1 MEIFVECIYA
11 DCNSGKHNTQILGS
25 PTEKGRCHRPTTQ
38 GKEKQEPQCFIKA
51 LPTINYNQRPCQQT
65 SRRVIR
71 ALLTEVRGMAIVR
84 IYVFVAR
91 SLLSA
96 LAHLGCPVGVPL
108 ALSLISHSY
117 PVSAATRLHSE
128 VVTVITRKNK
138 GDLSK
143 G

>member
-1 MEIFVECIYA
+1 MYTYA
-11 DCNSGKHNTQILGS
+11 DCNSGKQYAQILGS
-25 PTEKGRCHRPTTQ
+25 PTEKGLRYACRHRPATQ

-51 LPTINYNQRPCQQT
+51 LPTINYNQRPCQRT

-84 IYVFVAR
+84 TYVFVAR

-96 LAHLGCPVGVPL
+96 LAHLGYPVGVPL

-117 PVSAATRLHSE
+117 PVSGATRLHSE